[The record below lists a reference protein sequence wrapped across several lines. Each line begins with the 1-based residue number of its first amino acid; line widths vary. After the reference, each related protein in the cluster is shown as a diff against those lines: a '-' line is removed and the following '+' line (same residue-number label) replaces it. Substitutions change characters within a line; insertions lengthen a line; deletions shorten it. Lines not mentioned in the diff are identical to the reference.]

1 MLAQIDSESDKS
13 CNSGGQHDNKV
24 IEISCY
30 DTWNTPA
37 ILVELSRGSEATIL
51 VRKPNKGVNTSSESI
66 STFWV
71 ETTLAD
77 NSANDVYRLTYEGK
91 FYKSLTEGWTR
102 DGCSKC
108 AGDWP
113 YYGWTI
119 TANEEFEGLGAFM
132 LEGALLTCPSES
144 LRYNEYEDKAYRVVV
159 KVVD

>member
-71 ETTLAD
+71 ETALTD

-91 FYKSLTEGWTR
+91 FYKSLTASG
-102 DGCSKC
+102 
-108 AGDWP
+108 
-113 YYGWTI
+113 
-119 TANEEFEGLGAFM
+119 
-132 LEGALLTCPSES
+132 
-144 LRYNEYEDKAYRVVV
+144 
-159 KVVD
+159 